1 MKFFIY
7 TIISIVG
14 ISVIAGFFIVGSPQ
28 EERLRRFDERRVG
41 DLQSIQGE
49 LINYWLNKSKLPDA
63 LDLLRDDIRGIVM
76 PVDPETGENYT
87 YVVKGPEAFSL
98 CAVFVRPSLGRAQ
111 YPENISVEPMR
122 PYLWAGDNWEHDAG
136 PVCFERTIDKDI
148 YVPRKEAV
156 KS

>member
-98 CAVFVRPSLGRAQ
+98 CAVFVRPSLGKLQ
-111 YPENISVEPMR
+111 VP

-148 YVPRKEAV
+148 YVPRKEAA